1 VEVTQSGR
9 DNTICQVPFAVRGVR
24 RSRHRNEQSEYWH
37 ANAKQ
42 VIVQTRSE
50 RTAEEWCQ
58 NSDATSEM
66 EARPE
71 GNGFDLSAIN
81 AEFFLQA
88 RESFGLFDELMK
100 SAQHR
105 RISLL
110 REIAARRELE
120 YEISELA

>member
-1 VEVTQSGR
+1 
-9 DNTICQVPFAVRGVR
+9 
-24 RSRHRNEQSEYWH
+24 
-37 ANAKQ
+37 

-50 RTAEEWCQ
+50 RTAEEWRQ
-58 NSDATSEM
+58 DSDAASEM
-66 EARPE
+66 EVRLE

-81 AEFFLQA
+81 AEVFLQA
-88 RESFGLFDELMK
+88 RESFGLFGELMK